1 MFKTAERLCLYSVDR
16 CSTSKLV
23 GRMIATYINED
34 TITFLNH
41 TADAQISAQQKRAGL
56 LGLLADL
63 DADGYDFVC
72 PTPSTHGR
80 VIARPDRRE
89 ARDIRDVLGW
99 SLSVAPGR
107 LPRAFE
113 TALSDAGVLVPDDNG
128 RLVPRLRV
136 SRVEGTLFWHSRY
149 PTTAPDSVFLGPDS
163 YRFAQFI
170 LARMDPRARTIL
182 DYGAGAGVGGIVAAR
197 RADDALLTIADINP
211 KALFLASINAEHAG
225 VRHRTMEVSR
235 PADID
240 GRFDLMVTHPP
251 FMIDAERRAY
261 RDGGDLYGAA
271 LSLDWVMQG
280 IDLLNPD
287 GRLIMHTGVSIV
299 GGRDVLLGAFD
310 ERLPAVGLDM
320 EYRELDPDIFGD
332 ELDQPAYAD
341 VERIAAVGTVVRRK
355 SAA

>member
-1 MFKTAERLCLYSVDR
+1 MRE
-16 CSTSKLV
+16 LV
-23 GRMIATYINED
+23 GEASDITIDGSMIATYINED
-34 TITFLNH
+34 PVNSSPSVSPMDSS
-41 TADAQISAQQKRAGL
+41 AAQETRSAL
-56 LGLLADL
+56 LDLLDEL
-63 DADGYDFVC
+63 DDDGYDFVC

-89 ARDIRDVLGW
+89 AHDIRDVLGW
-99 SLSVAPGR
+99 SLSAAPGVVR
-107 LPRAFE
+107 PALE
-113 TALSDAGVLVPDDNG
+113 TALRDAGVVVPDDDG

-149 PTTAPDSVFLGPDS
+149 PTTAADSVFLGPDS

-170 LARMDPRARTIL
+170 CARMDPAAQTIL

-197 RADDALLTIADINP
+197 HAHDAVLTIADINP

-225 VRHRTMEVSR
+225 VRHRTIEVSQ
-235 PADID
+235 PSDVD

-251 FMIDAERRAY
+251 FMIDTDRRAY

-271 LSLDWVMQG
+271 LSRDWVLQG
-280 IDLLNPD
+280 IDLLSPH

-299 GGRDVLLGAFD
+299 DGRDVLLDALGD
-310 ERLPAVGLDM
+310 RLPAIGLEMD
-320 EYRELDPDIFGD
+320 YLELDPDIFGD

-341 VERIAAVGTVVRRK
+341 VERIAAVGAVVRRTG
-355 SAA
+355 AA

>member
-1 MFKTAERLCLYSVDR
+1 MT
-16 CSTSKLV
+16 
-23 GRMIATYINED
+23 ATYIKQNSVNSSCRVSPLE
-34 TITFLNH
+34 TSTQQQ
-41 TADAQISAQQKRAGL
+41 ARSAL
-56 LGLLADL
+56 LDLLRQL

-89 ARDIRDVLGW
+89 ARDVRDVLGW
-99 SLSVAPGR
+99 SLSVAPGL
-107 LPRAFE
+107 LPRALE
-113 TALSDAGVLVPDDNG
+113 TALSDAGILVPGTDD

-149 PTTAPDSVFLGPDS
+149 PTTATDSVFLGPDS

-170 LARMDPRARTIL
+170 LARMDPNARTIL

-197 RADDALLTIADINP
+197 HADDALLTIADINP

-225 VRHRTMEVSR
+225 VRHGTVEVSQ
-235 PADID
+235 PADVA

-261 RDGGDLYGAA
+261 RDGGNLYGAA

-280 IDLLNPD
+280 IDLLNTG

-299 GGRDVLLGAFD
+299 GGRDVLLDALGD
-310 ERLPAVGLDM
+310 RVPAIGIEMD
-320 EYRELDPDIFGD
+320 YRELDPDIFGD

-341 VERIAAVGTVVRRK
+341 VDRIAAVGTVVRRT
-355 SAA
+355 AA